1 MKHYMEERICLIVD
15 DEPGIRKY
23 LAVVLRNEGF
33 RCLEAESAAESLRI
47 LRGCRGEIDLMIT
60 DIRMPGDMD
69 GIDLANAVRNSH
81 PGLPVIL
88 VSGYTARDPE
98 GFQVVPKPFT
108 PREIVEAVDKAML
121 VPAGNAR

>member
-47 LRGCRGEIDLMIT
+47 LRGCR